1 MKKIMVLFFT
11 CSLLLCLAAGC
22 ADVANVS
29 RESGADRETVSNY
42 DMQVVETA
50 VTEEGYYILEGYL
63 HEIGKHD
70 FTLELEEGDFLSFQ
84 LAPET
89 MIYTGGEKEMKE
101 GQRIRVVFDMKA
113 EEPQTENALVIAI
126 TTLEEM

>member
-1 MKKIMVLFFT
+1 MKKIVMLFFT
-11 CSLLLCLAAGC
+11 CSLLLCFAAGC

-29 RESGADRETVSNY
+29 RESGADRESVSNCNV
-42 DMQVVETA
+42 QVVETA

-63 HEIGKHD
+63 HEIRKHD

-89 MIYTGGEKEMKE
+89 MIYTGEEKGMEE

-113 EEPQTENALVIAI
+113 DEPQTEKALVIAI

>member
-29 RESGADRETVSNY
+29 RESGADREAVSNY

-89 MIYTGGEKEMKE
+89 MIYTGGEKKMKE

-113 EEPQTENALVIAI
+113 EELQTENALVIAI

>member
-29 RESGADRETVSNY
+29 RESDADREAVSNCNV
-42 DMQVVETA
+42 QVVETA

-70 FTLELEEGDFLSFQ
+70 FTLELEDGDFLSFQ

-89 MIYTGGEKEMKE
+89 MIYTGGEKKMKE
-101 GQRIRVVFDMKA
+101 GQRIRVVFDMKS
-113 EEPQTENALVIAI
+113 EELQTENALVIAI